1 MHTELYVSR
10 VGEQVWSALREDGR
24 AVEFRVEEHGSP
36 PRLGRIVN
44 ARVTRILPSIQAAFV
59 DVGLE
64 RDAFM
69 HVSDLLL
76 PGETPP
82 EREEPVGGEPAVA
95 RARPTLGPIQDR
107 LHAGKTLLVQ
117 INRESHTSKG
127 DRATC
132 FIGIPGRLLV
142 LLPLVPQVGISR
154 RIVDGAE
161 RERLT
166 GILRGLGG
174 TGHGFV
180 ARTAAFQ
187 AEPAALR
194 AEADRLL
201 DIWREVRRRSESA
214 RAPEVVHDEPPLAI
228 RLLRDA
234 PREGLDRIVLDDPA
248 ERELAR
254 ASLADVDP
262 ALVSRIELHGGDRPL
277 FATHGLDDEI
287 LHALRPR
294 VWLPAG
300 GYLIIEQTEALVS
313 IDVNTGRTVGGECQ
327 EETSLATS
335 LEAAV
340 GVARQLRLRDM
351 GGIVVVDFVDMEAE
365 VHRRQLVDAMTLA
378 LSDDPARTKI
388 VDLSDIGL
396 MQLTRKRTRSGLH
409 VSLTQPCPGCS
420 GSGRTVR
427 PEILAALARR

>member
-10 VGEQVWSALREDGR
+10 VGEQVWSALRENGR
-24 AVEFRVEEHGSP
+24 AVEFRVEESGSS

-76 PGETPP
+76 PGEPPP
-82 EREEPVGGEPAVA
+82 EREETPGVELPAA
-95 RARPTLGPIQDR
+95 HGRAALGPIQDR
-107 LHAGKTLLVQ
+107 LHTGKTLLVQ
-117 INRESHTSKG
+117 INRESHTTKG

-154 RIVDGAE
+154 RIVDSAE
-161 RERLT
+161 RDRLS
-166 GILRGLGG
+166 GILRGLASGEY
-174 TGHGFV
+174 GFV
-180 ARTAAFQ
+180 ARTAALQAQ
-187 AEPAALR
+187 AEALS

-201 DIWREVRRRSESA
+201 EIWREVQRRSRSA
-214 RAPEVVHDEPPLAI
+214 GAPELLHEEPPLAI

-248 ERELAR
+248 ERDLAR
-254 ASLADVDP
+254 ASLEKVDP
-262 ALVSRIELHGGDRPL
+262 SLVSRIEVHEGERPL

-313 IDVNTGRTVGGECQ
+313 IDVNTGRTVGGDCQ
-327 EETSLATS
+327 EETSLATN
-335 LEAAV
+335 LEAAAE
-340 GVARQLRLRDM
+340 VARQLRLRDM
-351 GGIVVVDFVDMEAE
+351 GGIVVVDFVDMESE
-365 VHRRQLVDAMTLA
+365 EHRRQLVDATTAA
-378 LSDDPARTKI
+378 LLDDPARTKI

-396 MQLTRKRTRSGLH
+396 MQLTRKRSRSGLH
-409 VSLTQPCPGCS
+409 VALTQPCPGCS

-427 PEILAALARR
+427 AEVLAALARR

>member
-10 VGEQVWSALREDGR
+10 VGDQVWSALRENGR
-24 AVEFRVEEHGSP
+24 AVEFRVEEFGSS

-76 PGETPP
+76 PGEPPP
-82 EREEPVGGEPAVA
+82 EREEPAGGEGPVPRG
-95 RARPTLGPIQDR
+95 RAALGPIQDR
-107 LHAGKTLLVQ
+107 LHTGKTVLVQ

-142 LLPLVPQVGISR
+142 LLPLVPQLGISR
-154 RIVDGAE
+154 RIVDSAE
-161 RERLT
+161 RLRLT
-166 GILRGLGG
+166 GILRGLASG
-174 TGHGFV
+174 GHGFV
-180 ARTAAFQ
+180 ARTAALQ
-187 AEPAALR
+187 AQPEALN

-201 DIWREVRRRSESA
+201 EIWREVQHRSESA
-214 RAPEVVHDEPPLAI
+214 GAPEVLHTEPPLAI

-234 PREGLDRIVLDDPA
+234 PRDGLDRIVLDDPA

-254 ASLADVDP
+254 AALEKVDP
-262 ALVSRIELHGGDRPL
+262 ALVSRIEVHEAERPL

-327 EETSLATS
+327 EETSLATN

-340 GVARQLRLRDM
+340 EVARQLRLRDM
-351 GGIVVVDFVDMEAE
+351 GGIVVVDFVDMEADE
-365 VHRRQLVDAMTLA
+365 HRRRLIDAMTEA
-378 LSDDPARTKI
+378 LLDDPARTKI

-396 MQLTRKRTRSGLH
+396 MQLTRKRSRSGLH
-409 VSLTQPCPGCS
+409 VALTQPCPGCS

-427 PEILAALARR
+427 PEILAALAPR